1 MNRSS
6 LNTVLLLL
14 GGTGLLY
21 WISRTQTAQQFEQSA
36 GDLVTET
43 LSGWQ
48 NVQQGPQW
56 VPIIQQI
63 EVDYGLPPNLLARI
77 AYQESRFRPEVIDGT
92 YANPSS
98 GALGMMQML
107 PLYFD
112 SVRAPIPFSEDDVLA
127 QIEQAAQLLTQLYA
141 HFHDWSLAIAA
152 YNDGQTN
159 IDNVLAGTHAL
170 PQQTR
175 DYVSQVLADV
185 PVAANAL
192 LA

>member
-1 MNRSS
+1 MKPPGW
-6 LNTVLLLL
+6 VWLL
-14 GGTGLLY
+14 GGAGLLY
-21 WISRTQTAQQFEQSA
+21 LASRTQPALQLTQTIGDTVTAS
-36 GDLVTET
+36 

-56 VPIIQQI
+56 VPIINSI
-63 EVDYGLPPNLLARI
+63 ESTYGIPPNLLARI

-92 YANPSS
+92 YPNPKS
-98 GALGMMQML
+98 GALGMMQMM
-107 PLYFD
+107 PKWFA
-112 SVRAPIPFSEDDVLA
+112 SVRAPVPFNTSDINA
-127 QIEQAAQLLTQLYA
+127 QIDEAAQLLVQLYN
-141 HFHDWSLAIAA
+141 HFGDWSLAIAG

-159 IDNVLAGTHAL
+159 IDHVLTGTHSL
-170 PQQTR
+170 PQESI